1 MSEGRVTL
9 SVADGVAWVTF
20 DRPEARNAM
29 TKAMYGQLHQICR
42 ELAGRDDIRIAVL
55 RGTGGKAFVAGS
67 DISIFDSFTSGADG
81 IAYEAEMETYTRAL
95 AELPF
100 PTLAV
105 IEGWAVGGGLNLAA
119 VCDLRIATPDA
130 RMGVPIAKTVGN
142 CLSIFNYARLVA
154 GFGASRAKR
163 MLMLGGFIDAEEG
176 RQCGFLSEI
185 VPAEALNERID
196 QICERIIG
204 HAPITMHVSKQAIAR
219 VLDAA
224 VEEEAEDLISQA
236 YGSEDF
242 KRGIAAFKTKSQPQW
257 TGK

>member
-9 SVADGVAWVTF
+9 SIADGVARVIF

-29 TKAMYGQLHQICR
+29 TKTMYGQLHQICLD
-42 ELAGRDDIRIAVL
+42 LAGRDDVRIAVL
-55 RGTGGKAFVAGS
+55 RGAGGKAFVAGS

-81 IAYEAEMETYTRAL
+81 VAYEAEMETYTRAL
-95 AELPF
+95 ADLPF

-163 MLMLGGFIDAEEG
+163 MLMLGSFLDAEEAG
-176 RQCGFLSEI
+176 QCGFLSEI
-185 VPAEALNERID
+185 VPAEGLNERIEE
-196 QICERIIG
+196 ICTRILG
-204 HAPITMHVSKQAIAR
+204 HAPITMRVSKQAIGR
-219 VLDAA
+219 VVDAA
-224 VEEEAEDLISQA
+224 IQAEAHDLVVQA

-242 KRGIAAFKTKSQPQW
+242 KRGIAAFKTKSQPEW
-257 TGK
+257 TGR